1 MAYSSTKNLLRP
13 LRIQDEHDVIPFF
26 SVDAASINKGAFVK
40 ATGNGVVFEDSNY
53 SWAGGITNAGDVGA
67 NYPGVV
73 SNRYSVTAQCTV
85 AGTGDANKVLG
96 VLLYDVRE
104 TDENG
109 DRLVN
114 RPEKARE
121 LQCVVSGQANPILS
135 RGSVLYYVTGTPT
148 AGAQAYIDNNGE
160 INVNAALT
168 GNNVAVGKF
177 LGTANADG
185 YAVVKIQL

>member
-13 LRIQDEHDVIPFF
+13 ARNHSEHEVIPFF
-26 SVDAASINKGAFVK
+26 SVDASSINKGTFVK

-53 SWAGGITNAGDVGA
+53 SWAGGITSAGDVGA

-73 SNRYSVTAQCTV
+73 SNRYRVTAQVTT
-85 AGTGDANKVLG
+85 AGTGDANQVLG
-96 VLLYDVRE
+96 ALLYDVRE

-114 RPEKARE
+114 NPRKARE

-135 RGSVLYYVTGTPT
+135 RGHVLYYVTGTPV
-148 AGAQAYIDNNGE
+148 AGAKAYIDGNGE
-160 INVNAALT
+160 INVNATLT
-168 GNNVAVGKF
+168 HNAVSVGKF

-185 YAVVKIQL
+185 YALVKLEL